1 MKLPPFQHIPFVD
14 SISYPARPGNA
25 VRPLIDGV
33 PAFRRICEAVEA
45 AQHSVFLTVAFL
57 HTTFTMPDGRGSIF
71 DMLDSAAHRGLDVR
85 VIFWR
90 SNVEAGFD
98 DTTIFAGRP
107 RHLQWLEARGSR
119 MGVRWDRVPEPSG
132 CHHQKSWIVDAGH
145 PTEVAFVGGIN
156 LNPKAMA
163 SPGHLEQAESF
174 HDVYVEVVGPAA
186 TDVHHNFVQRWNEAS
201 ERGVPGGSWGELGQ
215 SNLPFPTR
223 VSAPRGNSRVQIQ
236 RTVRAGQYTDSSAT
250 PGGSAFDITKGERAI
265 WMQYQQAIDAAQR
278 TIYIENQAFEHP
290 EIIARLT
297 AAVDRGVEVV
307 VLVPAHAEAA
317 VRRARSAR
325 LTCYEQLAALGH
337 RKHFTMIGLASPR
350 PDGTR
355 RDIYIH
361 GKVMLVDDAFAT
373 IGSCNLSARS
383 FFSHTE
389 MNASIYNPVVVQAL
403 RRELLSE
410 HLHVDTGAM
419 EDTTA
424 LRLCSETAWANTRRH
439 QCGDPVWQGIAF
451 ALEPAS
457 YVT

>member
-1 MKLPPFQHIPFVD
+1 MKPHPLQHIPFVD
-14 SISYPARPGNA
+14 GISYPARPGNA

-45 AQHSVFLTVAFL
+45 AQHSVFLTVAFI
-57 HTTFTMPDGRGSIF
+57 HPEFAMPDGRGSLF
-71 DMLDSAAHRGLDVR
+71 DVLNSAAQRGLDVR

-90 SNVEAGFD
+90 SNGEAGFD
-98 DTTIFAGRP
+98 DTTIFAGLP
-107 RHLQWLEARGSR
+107 EHLQWLDARDSR
-119 MGVRWDRVPEPSG
+119 MGVRWDRVPEPYG

-156 LNPKAMA
+156 LNPKAMV
-163 SPGHLEQAESF
+163 SPGHLDNAESF
-174 HDVYVEVVGPAA
+174 HDVYVEVGGPAA

-201 ERGVPGGSWGELGQ
+201 ERRVPGGSWGELGR
-215 SNLPFPTR
+215 SDLPFPTR

-236 RTVRAGQYTDSSAT
+236 RTVRAGQYTDSYAT

-265 WMQYQQAIDAAQR
+265 WTQYQQAIDAAQR

-307 VLVPAHAEAA
+307 VLVPAHAEAS
-317 VRRARSAR
+317 VHRARSAIH
-325 LTCYEQLAALGH
+325 EQLTALGH
-337 RKHFTMIGLASPR
+337 RKHFTMIGLASPS
-350 PDGTR
+350 PAGTR
-355 RDIYIH
+355 RNIYIH

-373 IGSCNLSARS
+373 IGSCNIRARS

-389 MNASIYNPVVVQAL
+389 MNASIYDPVVVQAL

-410 HLHVDTGAM
+410 HLNVDTGAM
-419 EDTTA
+419 EDTAA
-424 LRLCSETAWANTRRH
+424 LRLCSETAQANTRRQ

-457 YVT
+457 YAT